1 MPERLLA
8 VLTLRAGRTLSA
20 ESLIELIWG
29 DGAPT
34 SAPSVLRVYVTQLR
48 RALPAGRLVS
58 DRAGYKLHLAGGE
71 LDAERFEHLLADG
84 RQALAD
90 AHDRVAESL
99 FSRALGLWRGDAL
112 SGLSGE
118 LFARVETLRLDELR
132 LQCVESRFEA
142 GLRLGR
148 HEELVADLERLVV
161 EHPLRERLR
170 AQLMTALYRSGRQAE
185 ALACYR
191 DGRAYLNAELGLEPG
206 AELRELERRILSQDP
221 LLEVPNSAR
230 VAARRVLP
238 PPTRTIGRD
247 GELEALRELLL
258 DPRTRLVSLVG
269 PGGIG
274 KTRLAVEVASD
285 LGEQLADGALF
296 VDLAPLSRPEQVVPA
311 FARALGLR
319 EDTSA
324 SWEESIGATLA
335 GSELLVVLDNF
346 EHVVE
351 AAGELTPLLGA
362 APRLTLLVTSR
373 SVLQLSAERV
383 VDVRPLD
390 AGAAR
395 ELLASR
401 AAASGIEV
409 DPESPVFGQVCERL
423 DGIPLAIELAAPWF
437 RSRPQ
442 KELVRLLDSRLDV
455 LSEGARDAPERHRT
469 MRAAIDWS
477 FELLDP
483 AAQRLFGRVAI
494 FRNRFTLEAASA
506 VGGLDDSGVALDA
519 LVAASVVRRFGS
531 RYGLLEVVRE
541 YGLELLSADA
551 QGHGLHAAY
560 FCGWAE
566 RAEPE
571 LSGPAQ
577 GSWLERL
584 EGVHDDLRGALDW
597 LGEHDEPELR
607 LRLAASLGRFWYIRG
622 YLSEGLQRLAQAVE
636 GAHAADPAL
645 IAKALRTASALA
657 VLRGDYLRART
668 LAEGA
673 LTLYREVGDDTGVV
687 RSLSNLGAI
696 LLGLGE
702 LERAAETLDECVE
715 AAETLGEA
723 RLIAL
728 ARNNRGDVA
737 LSQGQLEI
745 AADQFEQSLAL
756 LREADDV
763 ANVAR
768 SLYNLGAVEIERG
781 RIELA
786 QPLLLEALELS
797 AGVNDKEDMAWCLI
811 ALAAVGVWAGKAEEA
826 TVVLGFADAFLDRI
840 GAAIKPAEQLLYD
853 RTLARLRTALDGP
866 ELDALLATGRVM
878 EDGEALALAGSL

>member
-8 VLTLRAGRTLSA
+8 VLTLRAGETLSA
-20 ESLIELIWG
+20 ESLIDSIWG
-29 DGAPT
+29 SGAPA
-34 SAPSVLRVYVTQLR
+34 SARSVLRVYVTQLR
-48 RALPAGRLVS
+48 RALPAGRLVGG
-58 DRAGYKLHLAGGE
+58 RAGYRFAVAAGE

-84 RQALAD
+84 RLALAE
-90 AHDRVAESL
+90 ASDRLAESL
-99 FSRALGLWRGDAL
+99 FSRALGLWRGEAL
-112 SGLSGE
+112 AGLSGE
-118 LFARVETLRLDELR
+118 PFARVETLRLDELR

-148 HEELVADLERLVV
+148 HEEVVADLERLVV

-170 AQLMTALYRSGRQAE
+170 ALLMTALYRSGRQAE

-191 DGRAYLNAELGLEPG
+191 DGRAYLDAELGLEPG
-206 AELRELERRILSQDP
+206 VELRELERRILGHDP
-221 LLEVPNSAR
+221 LLDAPSSAR
-230 VAARRVLP
+230 VTARRVLA

-247 GELEALRELLL
+247 RELDALRELLL

-274 KTRLAVEVASD
+274 KTRLAIEVASD
-285 LGEQLADGALF
+285 LGEQLADGALI
-296 VDLAPLSRPEQVVPA
+296 VDLAPLSGPEQVVPA
-311 FARALGLR
+311 LARALGLR
-319 EDTSA
+319 EGMSA
-324 SWEESIGATLA
+324 SWGESIGAELA

-351 AAGELTPLLGA
+351 AAAELTPILGA

-373 SVLQLSAERV
+373 SVLRLSSEQV
-383 VDVRPLD
+383 FDVRPLGM
-390 AGAAR
+390 GAAR

-401 AAASGIEV
+401 AAASGVEV

-442 KELVRLLDSRLDV
+442 VELVRLLDSRLDV
-455 LSEGARDAPERHRT
+455 LPEGARDAPERHRT
-469 MRAAIDWS
+469 MRAAIGWS

-483 AAQRLFGRVAI
+483 SAQHLFGRVAI
-494 FRNRFTLEAASA
+494 FRNRFTLEAANA
-506 VGGLDDSGVALDA
+506 VGGLEDGGAALDA
-519 LVAASVVRRFGS
+519 LVTASVVRRFGS
-531 RYGLLEVVRE
+531 RYGLLEVVRA
-541 YGLELLSADA
+541 YGLELPSADA
-551 QGHGLHAAY
+551 QGHDLHARY
-560 FCGWAE
+560 FLGWAE
-566 RAEPE
+566 RAETE
-571 LSGPAQ
+571 LSGPEQ
-577 GSWLERL
+577 GGWLERL
-584 EGVHDDLRGALDW
+584 EGLHDDLRSALDW
-597 LGEHDEPELR
+597 LGEHAEPGPR
-607 LRLAASLGRFWYIRG
+607 LRLAAALGRFWYIRG

-636 GAHAADPAL
+636 GAPAADPAL

-657 VLRGDYLRART
+657 VLQGNYPRART
-668 LAEGA
+668 LADGA
-673 LTLYREVGDDTGVV
+673 LTLYRELGDETGVV

-702 LERAAETLDECVE
+702 LTRAAETLDECIE
-715 AAETLGEA
+715 AAEAIGES

-756 LREADDV
+756 LREANDV
-763 ANVAR
+763 ANIAR

-781 RIELA
+781 RIEQA

-797 AGVNDKEDMAWCLI
+797 AGVSDKEDMAWCLI
-811 ALAAVGVWAGKAEEA
+811 ALAAVGARAGKAEDA
-826 TVVLGFADAFLDRI
+826 TVVLGFTDAFLHRI

-853 RTLARLRTALDGP
+853 RTVARLRTALDGP
-866 ELDALLATGRVM
+866 ELDALLAAGRVM
-878 EDGEALALAGSL
+878 GDAEALALAGSL